1 MKSGF
6 ILAIFLCASAS
17 HAEYAM
23 FTLTTHSQTSTV
35 AITEYANPVIG
46 DIDEISVTCPV
57 GTTGAVAVAAIDP
70 YSTNALV
77 LGTNATV
84 SGQIIWRPRVVAPA
98 VGGTTALTVT
108 NTVANDRFRVQ
119 GEAIRAVVSEATT
132 TSAVFRVFIKIKE

>member
-1 MKSGF
+1 MRTIF
-6 ILAIFLCASAS
+6 ILFALLSASAS
-17 HAEYAM
+17 HAEYSM
-23 FTLTTHSQTSTV
+23 FTLTTHAQTSTV
-35 AITEYANPVIG
+35 AITGYADPFIG

-84 SGQIIWRPRVVAPA
+84 TGQIVWRPRVVAPA
-98 VGGTTALTVT
+98 VGGATALTVT

-119 GEAIRAVVSEATT
+119 GETIRAVVSEATT
-132 TSAVFRVFIKIKE
+132 TSAVFRVFIKTK